1 MEDLVVIMMNFIKR
15 LFILIICLVIVSCER
30 KIEESHIE
38 ERAGTKKIF
47 LEPIHQLS
55 YEWQLVAIKN
65 GTSKDSVLS
74 NDIQFIN
81 DSILKGKFKL
91 DISKYEIESRK
102 KECYPIRLRKK
113 LFDEFY
119 NEGYNN
125 LGDLN
130 GDNKADSV
138 FVLHALNYCEEGD
151 SYYFTDNSI
160 PRILTDSNCC
170 HPYSIL
176 NIGDVDEDGKSEIA
190 EYYSSCAS
198 RYKAITIYSLKESN
212 WKEIKSFSFVLNDK
226 YFIEKDFKKLFRK
239 TSKNHL
245 EYYEISDVNMEGD
258 LVAAW
263 KKIKIE

>member
-15 LFILIICLVIVSCER
+15 LFGLIICLLIVSCER
-30 KIEESHIE
+30 NIE
-38 ERAGTKKIF
+38 ERNTVEGTGINKLF
-47 LEPIHQLS
+47 LEPINQLS

-91 DISKYEIESRK
+91 EISKYEIETRK
-102 KECYPIRLRKK
+102 KECYPIRLQKK
-113 LFDEFY
+113 MLDEFY
-119 NEGYNN
+119 NEGFNN

-130 GDNKADSV
+130 GDKKADSV

-160 PRILTDSNCC
+160 PRILTESNCC

-176 NIGDVDEDGKSEIA
+176 NIGDIDEDGKSEIA

-198 RYKAITIYSLKESN
+198 RYKGITIYSLKEST

-239 TSKNHL
+239 ISKNHL
-245 EYYEISDVNMEGD
+245 EYYEISDIDMNGK
-258 LVAAW
+258 LVAEW
-263 KKIKIE
+263 KKIQIE

>member
-15 LFILIICLVIVSCER
+15 FFVFIICLVIVSCER
-30 KIEESHIE
+30 KIEERHIE
-38 ERAGTKKIF
+38 QKTGTKKVF
-47 LEPIHQLS
+47 LEPINQLS
-55 YEWQLVAIKN
+55 YEWQLAAIKY
-65 GTSKDSVLS
+65 GTSKDSILS

-81 DSILKGKFKL
+81 YSILGRKFKL
-91 DISKYEIESRK
+91 DISKYEAESRK
-102 KECYPIRLRKK
+102 KGCYPLRLQKK
-113 LFDEFY
+113 MFNEFY
-119 NEGYNN
+119 IEGFNN

-138 FVLHALNYCEEGD
+138 FVLHALNHCEEGD

-176 NIGDVDEDGKSEIA
+176 NIGDIDEDGKSEIA

-198 RYKAITIYSLKESN
+198 RYKAITIYSLKESG

-226 YFIEKDFKKLFRK
+226 YFIDKDFKKLFRK

-245 EYYEISDVNMEGD
+245 EYYEISDINMEGD
-258 LVAAW
+258 LVAEW
-263 KKIKIE
+263 KKIKI

>member
-1 MEDLVVIMMNFIKR
+1 MKKL
-15 LFILIICLVIVSCER
+15 LLIIIILSITSCKNGVE
-30 KIEESHIE
+30 KT
-38 ERAGTKKIF
+38 GTKKAF
-47 LEPIHQLS
+47 LEPNQIS
-55 YEWQLVAIKN
+55 YDWQLFAAKN

-91 DISKYEIESRK
+91 DISKYEAESK
-102 KECYPIRLRKK
+102 IKECLPFRLKK
-113 LFDEFY
+113 KMFDEYY
-119 NEGYNN
+119 NEGFNN

-130 GDNKADSV
+130 GDKKEDYV

-170 HPYSIL
+170 HPSSII
-176 NIGDVDEDGKSEIA
+176 NIGDIDEDGKSEIA

-198 RYKAITIYSLKESN
+198 RYKAITIYSLKDSE

-226 YFIEKDFKKLFRK
+226 YFIDKDFKKLFRK
-239 TSKNHL
+239 TSKNNL
-245 EYYEISDVNMEGD
+245 EYYEIKDVNIEGK
-258 LVAAW
+258 LIASW
-263 KKIKIE
+263 EKIKIQ

>member
-15 LFILIICLVIVSCER
+15 FFVLIICLVIVSCER
-30 KIEESHIE
+30 KIEE
-38 ERAGTKKIF
+38 RTGTKKIF
-47 LEPIHQLS
+47 LEPINQLS
-55 YEWQLVAIKN
+55 YEWQFVAIKN

-170 HPYSIL
+170 HPYSII
-176 NIGDVDEDGKSEIA
+176 NIGDIDEDGKSEIA

-198 RYKAITIYSLKESN
+198 RYKAITIYSLKESG

-226 YFIEKDFKKLFRK
+226 YFIDKDFKKLFRK
-239 TSKNHL
+239 TFKNYL
-245 EYYEISDVNMEGD
+245 EYYEISDINIEGE

-263 KKIKIE
+263 EKIKIE

>member
-1 MEDLVVIMMNFIKR
+1 MEDLVVIMMNLIKR
-15 LFILIICLVIVSCER
+15 FFVLIICLVIVSCER
-30 KIEESHIE
+30 KIEERHIE
-38 ERAGTKKIF
+38 ERTGTKKIF
-47 LEPIHQLS
+47 LEPINQLS

-138 FVLHALNYCEEGD
+138 FVLHALNHCEEGD

-176 NIGDVDEDGKSEIA
+176 NIGDIDEDGKSEIA

-198 RYKAITIYSLKESN
+198 RYKAITIYSLKESG

-226 YFIEKDFKKLFRK
+226 YFIDKDFKKLFRK

-245 EYYEISDVNMEGD
+245 EYYEISDINMEGD
-258 LVAAW
+258 LVAEW
-263 KKIKIE
+263 KKIKI